1 MKKLTY
7 FGVFVGLS
15 LIAWLV
21 AWQGAESIGATLS
34 EIGVGV
40 LLLLPIYAI
49 YLAMG
54 VVSWRLLF
62 VPGREPPFA
71 VSLNANIGLLRQN
84 FGIDYLSLRL
94 IGLQVAIR
102 DLAGAWHRQTLA
114 HPVRRQVR
122 WNLQRRQASRA
133 LVRFRLLGHRVFD
146 HLLQ

>member
-62 VPGREPPFA
+62 VPGRGRHSPFR
-71 VSLNANIGLLRQN
+71 SMRSGLVA
-84 FGIDYLSLRL
+84 RL
-94 IGLQVAIR
+94 PC
-102 DLAGAWHRQTLA
+102 TLA
-114 HPVRRQVR
+114 SIGGEAVKA
-122 WNLQRRQASRA
+122 WLLTLQESMPR
-133 LVRFRLLGHRVFD
+133 
-146 HLLQ
+146 